1 MIFYKQHAERNGVL
15 IAACD
20 EDICGKTL
28 NEGELEFFVNP
39 RFYKEKRVTEKQLI
53 GLLRSC
59 SSANL
64 VGEKAVSAG
73 IKAGIVDEISIKKI
87 AGIPHA
93 QFVMIRI

>member
-1 MIFYKQHAERNGVL
+1 MIFYKQHSESNGIL

-53 GLLRSC
+53 GLLKHC
-59 SSANL
+59 TAANL
-64 VGEKAVSAG
+64 IGEKVVKAG
-73 IKAGIVDEISIKKI
+73 IKAGIVDEQSIKKI